1 MGPAGHLGR
10 RRGPCSRV
18 LRPCV
23 DPLPEQA
30 RKRLDAGIFWPY
42 ICRTGPIMAASN
54 ARTRNKRLEVRTTEE
69 ERELIDRAVEV
80 AGVDLSTFVVRYLV
94 EAARELLADRDRFT
108 LSAEAWA
115 EWERINRRPAKEL
128 PGLRRLMQRPSPFSE

>member
-1 MGPAGHLGR
+1 
-10 RRGPCSRV
+10 
-18 LRPCV
+18 
-23 DPLPEQA
+23 
-30 RKRLDAGIFWPY
+30 
-42 ICRTGPIMAASN
+42 MAASN
-54 ARTRNKRLEVRTTEE
+54 TRTRNKRLEVRTTEE

-80 AGVDLSTFVVRYLV
+80 AGVDLSTFVVKYLV

>member
-1 MGPAGHLGR
+1 
-10 RRGPCSRV
+10 
-18 LRPCV
+18 
-23 DPLPEQA
+23 
-30 RKRLDAGIFWPY
+30 
-42 ICRTGPIMAASN
+42 MAASN